1 MPDVKQFN
9 ILGEIIKVKDNVAR
23 NIDVSSASV
32 ALFGTTTAYY
42 FNKSKVM
49 LEKYPD
55 MKILDYT
62 ASDSTFV
69 STYMRKLKEIDLY
82 NAADYCVIWFGD
94 EDITEN
100 VDWGK
105 GIDWNT
111 PIINILWG
119 ISIILWALFTQF
131 IVNII

>member
-1 MPDVKQFN
+1 MKFFENSIRYYVAITIM
-9 ILGEIIKVKDNVAR
+9 ILVSLLATVFGENESEKIF
-23 NIDVSSASV
+23 
-32 ALFGTTTAYY
+32 LFGLSFLSLYY
-42 FNKSKVM
+42 LCIIFTSK
-49 LEKYPD
+49 
-55 MKILDYT
+55 
-62 ASDSTFV
+62 
-69 STYMRKLKEIDLY
+69 
-82 NAADYCVIWFGD
+82 
-94 EDITEN
+94 N